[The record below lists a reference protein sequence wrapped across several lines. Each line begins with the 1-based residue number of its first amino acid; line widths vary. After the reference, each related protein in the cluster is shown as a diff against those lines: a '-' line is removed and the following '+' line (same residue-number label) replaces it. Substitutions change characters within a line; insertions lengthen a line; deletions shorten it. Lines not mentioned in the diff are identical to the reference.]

1 MKAGAFFP
9 DRQQATFFAM
19 AADDLPLHF
28 DMDKLTEKQKRDH
41 FEQNQL
47 LAILQASLLA
57 ISKPADYVGLFEQFS
72 KPPWS
77 AYMAKHHGMMSTL
90 GMPMVPLDNLIYAPV
105 DTYYETLAENLPDV
119 PLVTFLMMSRS
130 NQMIHQDQEAIERML
145 KLNSKFHFAEN
156 APAFGLPV
164 PETIIAQQP
173 VGDDPAV
180 ADFFERHDN
189 QVILKMTGQPGARN
203 VKAVNSLAEVE
214 EFLLD
219 YDASDPVL
227 VQQRLPLDQ
236 YEEWT
241 ADLYIDD
248 TDVKLDNVRRILV
261 ADGLWIGN
269 HIRYENPLTPAQED
283 VLLQVGHYVKQFG
296 FGSDVGD
303 NMGIDFF
310 IGPEGEV
317 IITEINPRWT
327 AGLFPTQA
335 LRRVDRKGQD
345 AVAFFELVAADQY
358 DGFLDFVSQHMPGKS
373 DAPFSIMHLGF
384 SPFEIDMEGTPC
396 IYCWLIVLGDYPAFR
411 EAALQQLGEG
421 GLRNGAK
428 VPL

>member
-1 MKAGAFFP
+1 
-9 DRQQATFFAM
+9 
-19 AADDLPLHF
+19 
-28 DMDKLTEKQKRDH
+28 
-41 FEQNQL
+41 
-47 LAILQASLLA
+47 
-57 ISKPADYVGLFEQFS
+57 
-72 KPPWS
+72 
-77 AYMAKHHGMMSTL
+77 MSTL

-173 VGDDPAV
+173 VGDDPTV

-358 DGFLDFVSQHMPGKS
+358 DGFLDFVSQYMPGKS

>member
-173 VGDDPAV
+173 VGGDPNV

-358 DGFLDFVSQHMPGKS
+358 DGFLDFVSQYMPGKS

-411 EAALQQLGEG
+411 EAALQKLGEG